1 MKLRLNYDIRE
12 EFKQLDEEL
21 YKEGYLPTH
30 KLKRHATLEK
40 IMFDTSIDEM
50 FSLFSQSE

>member
-12 EFKQLDEEL
+12 EFKQLDEEF

-50 FSLFSQSE
+50 FSQSE